1 MNMYTYHNI
10 ICITNRKICNIN
22 FEKRINQI
30 CKKHPKSIILREKDM
45 SEKDYLHLAKNIIK
59 ITNKNNTELI
69 LHNFINAAM
78 ELEIKKIHLP
88 LQKAE
93 KNKSQLKYFNTVGIS
108 VHSKEEAKKAMMLGA
123 SYITA
128 GHIFE
133 TDCKKGLKGRGLD
146 FLKDI
151 KDISNIPVYAIG
163 GINKNNIEKTLA
175 AGADGVCIM
184 SEFMKGNI

>member
-45 SEKDYLHLAKNIIK
+45 SEKDYLHLAKNIMK

-69 LHNFINAAM
+69 LHNFIDAAM
-78 ELEIKKIHLP
+78 ELGIKKIHLP

-93 KNKSQLKYFNTVGIS
+93 ENKSQLKYFNTIGIS
-108 VHSKEEAKKAMMLGA
+108 VHSKEEAKKAMRLGA

-146 FLKDI
+146 FLKEVTECV
-151 KDISNIPVYAIG
+151 NIPVYAIG
-163 GINKNNIEKTLA
+163 GINQENIDTVINV
-175 AGADGVCIM
+175 GAKGACIM
-184 SEFMKGNI
+184 SGFMKGKI